1 MRLSGRTESP
11 ISNHGSFGKGYC
23 KSLQRSKIARG
34 LACGRTKTTAIVTNV
49 LGQHSFDS
57 LCGHLRGN
65 KFSLIV
71 DESTD
76 RNTTKHLCLV
86 VRSVNNDIVKDD
98 FFGLIQTSSADSA
111 SLCNKIVT
119 FFQTYNIPYK
129 NNLIGFAAEG
139 ANVMLG
145 QHHSVAS

>member
-1 MRLSGRTESP
+1 
-11 ISNHGSFGKGYC
+11 
-23 KSLQRSKIARG
+23 
-34 LACGRTKTTAIVTNV
+34 
-49 LGQHSFDS
+49 

-76 RNTTKHLCLV
+76 RSTTKHLCLV

-98 FFGLIQTSSADSA
+98 FFGLIQISAADSA
-111 SLCNKIVT
+111 SLYNKIVT

-129 NNLIGFAAEG
+129 NNLIGFAADG